1 MSSSYKVS
9 SSYKGTNPIKGPT
22 LMTSS
27 QPNDLLKALSPN
39 TITWEVRALPYEF
52 RVDRNIGSITHSDTV
67 FKISYLVEDMCSRGD
82 AVYQ

>member
-1 MSSSYKVS
+1 MS
-9 SSYKGTNPIKGPT
+9 SSYKGTNPIKGLT

-52 RVDRNIGSITHSDTV
+52 RVDRNIGSIKKNDAV
-67 FKISYLVEDMCSRGD
+67 FKISYLVEDMCFRGD
-82 AVYQ
+82 AVYW